1 MFSIRMYCGGDSL
14 YLISDMVF
22 FGNGDRIFHDVLFFE
37 FYMDFE
43 VFMFRS
49 QLAFCWR
56 VDLNH
61 FLMLQSS
68 IWVKGIQAV
77 NGPRNKQVSSSHS
90 GPSTQVVLFGGD
102 KLWGQK
108 GQKIWY
114 PKCPQVGPLGVRR
127 VHILFSCHLR
137 VKMYY
142 MDLKWHL
149 NEENP
154 LKVDRK

>member
-1 MFSIRMYCGGDSL
+1 MFSIRMYCGGTVYILFQTWFSL
-14 YLISDMVF
+14 GMETESSKMCCFLSFTWIL
-22 FGNGDRIFHDVLFFE
+22 RCLCFE
-37 FYMDFE
+37 ANW
-43 VFMFRS
+43 
-49 QLAFCWR
+49 LFCWR

-108 GQKIWY
+108 IWY

-127 VHILFSCHLR
+127 GHILFSCHLR
-137 VKMYY
+137 VKMNYI
-142 MDLKWHL
+142 DL
-149 NEENP
+149 NGI
-154 LKVDRK
+154 